1 MQIKEALAELR
12 KEEKRKFS
20 QTIDLII
27 NLKGVDPKK
36 DSVNVIAQIP
46 HTIKQKKVCG
56 FLENKNDAV
65 RSITKI
71 EFDKFKEKK
80 ALKTLVGEYDFFIA
94 NAKLMPSV
102 AAAFGKV
109 LGPAGKMPSP
119 QLGIVVDESPTSIK
133 NLVDKISKSVK
144 LRVKEPS
151 VKVAIAHEGMS
162 DENVI
167 ANIQAVYTAL
177 SNALPAKKE
186 NIKNVM
192 IKLTMGKPI
201 KVEGL
206 Q

>member
-1 MQIKEALAELR
+1 MHLKEALAELR
-12 KEEKRKFS
+12 KAEKRKFS
-20 QTIDLII
+20 QTVDLII
-27 NLKGVDPKK
+27 NLKGIDPKK

-56 FLENKNDAV
+56 FLENKNEQIRTV
-65 RSITKI
+65 TRI
-71 EFDKFKEKK
+71 EFDKYKEKK
-80 ALKTLVGEYDFFIA
+80 ALKTLVGEYDFFVA

-119 QLGIVVDESPTSIK
+119 QLGIVVDESATSIK
-133 NLVDKISKSVK
+133 NLVEKISKSVK

-151 VKVAIAHEGMS
+151 IKVAIGNEGMN
-162 DENVI
+162 DEQLTD
-167 ANIQAVYTAL
+167 NIKAVYSAL

-186 NIKNVM
+186 NVKNVM
-192 IKLTMGKPI
+192 VKLTMGKPI